1 MLSRV
6 RVRIAPSPTGDP
18 HIGTAYSALFNWAF
32 AQKHKGI
39 FILRIEDTD
48 RSRFVEGSEEKILES
63 LRWLGLRYDE
73 GPDIGGPYKP
83 YRQSERKDIYQTH
96 AFELVKKKAAY
107 YCFCSPGRLEKIR
120 NVQQKANLA
129 PRYDRHC
136 RYLSGSEI
144 ERSLVEKRAYCIR
157 LAVPEKGET
166 KFTDLVRG
174 EISFANIDIDDQVLL
189 KSDGFPTYHLAAV
202 VDDHLMEISHVI
214 RAEEW
219 ISSTPKHV
227 ILYDYFGWQP
237 PHFAHLPLLRN
248 PDKSKIS
255 KRKNPTS
262 VFWYK
267 DQGYLAEAIL
277 NFLCLL
283 GWSHPEGKEI
293 FGLDEFVEKFSLE
306 RINPAG
312 PVFNLEKLDWIN
324 GGYIRLKSDE
334 ELYPLL
340 TPFIPRNWDKKK
352 VAKILPLFKER
363 LKKLSEFKDAADFFF
378 EDIKISLDEVIQKGK
393 TIEQTRSILG
403 KVVALLSGNEVWK
416 SVETLEAALRKFTEE
431 QGWSPKDLFMTLRL
445 VVTGK
450 NATPPLFETMEVL
463 GQTKSLER
471 LTKAINL
478 LK

>member
-1 MLSRV
+1 MLKNV

-32 AQKHKGI
+32 AQKHGGK

-48 RSRFVEGSEEKILES
+48 RSRFVEGSEEKIFES

-96 AFELVKKKAAY
+96 AFELVRKKAAY
-107 YCFCSPGRLEKIR
+107 YCFCSLERLEKIR
-120 NVQQKANLA
+120 NEQQKAHQV
-129 PRYDRHC
+129 PRYDRYC
-136 RYLSGSEI
+136 RSLSESEI
-144 ERSLVEKRAYCIR
+144 ERNLSEKRPYVIR
-157 LAVPEKGET
+157 LAIPEKGET
-166 KFTDLVRG
+166 KFTDLARG
-174 EISFANIDIDDQVLL
+174 EISFANIDIDDQILL

-202 VDDHLMEISHVI
+202 VDDYLMEISHII

-219 ISSTPKHV
+219 IPSTPKHV
-227 ILYDYFGWQP
+227 ILYDYFGWAV
-237 PHFAHLPLLRN
+237 PHFTHLPLLRN

-277 NFLCLL
+277 NFLSLL

-293 FGLDEFVEKFSLE
+293 FGLDEFGEKFSLE
-306 RINPAG
+306 RIDPAG
-312 PVFNLEKLDWIN
+312 PVFNLDKLDWIN
-324 GGYIRLKSDE
+324 GEYIRAKSDT
-334 ELYPLL
+334 ELFTLLKGFYPQS
-340 TPFIPRNWDKKK
+340 WDKD
-352 VAKILPLFKER
+352 KIKQAIPLVKER
-363 LKKLSEFKDAADFFF
+363 IKKLSEFKDYASLFF
-378 EDIKISLDEVIQKGK
+378 EDFDLDRRLLVQKGK
-393 TIEQTRSILG
+393 TEIETHSILNKVLTLLG
-403 KVVALLSGNEVWK
+403 KQTDWEAESLESTFRKFCEEEKWK
-416 SVETLEAALRKFTEE
+416 SA
-431 QGWSPKDLFMTLRL
+431 DLFMTLRVAL
-445 VVTGK
+445 TGRT
-450 NATPPLFETMEVL
+450 ATPPLFETMEVL

-478 LK
+478 LS